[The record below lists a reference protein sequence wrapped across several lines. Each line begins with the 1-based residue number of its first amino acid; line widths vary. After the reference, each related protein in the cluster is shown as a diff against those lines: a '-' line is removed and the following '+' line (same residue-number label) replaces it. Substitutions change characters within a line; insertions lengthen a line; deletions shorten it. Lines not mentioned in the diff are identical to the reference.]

1 MVLPDKQRPF
11 LQALGIRRGDAV
23 FFVGAGGK
31 TSLIFHLAQEACQ
44 QGFRVLVTTSTRMF
58 IPDSDQ
64 YDSID
69 LSGKLFSD
77 RPVTEP
83 GIYVGGLPDSVE
95 GKMTGVRDDLLT
107 YQQKKFDIV
116 LVEADGSAG
125 KPLKGWKNTEPVVT
139 EMATKTVGLL
149 DIQAIGKIIDES
161 LVHRLDIFSLFT
173 GCQAGKPIAIGHLLR
188 VICHDEGLFA
198 QALGEEILF
207 INKVECDKD
216 CRNVDKLKSQ
226 LENLKII
233 AGSVQ
238 QGTIYG

>member
-1 MVLPDKQRPF
+1 M
-11 LQALGIRRGDAV
+11 QALGIKRGDAV

-31 TSLIFHLAQEACQ
+31 TSLIFRLAQEASQ
-44 QGFRVLVTTSTRMF
+44 QGFRVLVTTSTRML
-58 IPDSDQ
+58 IPNPGQ
-64 YDSID
+64 YDTID

-77 RPVTEP
+77 REVTEP

-95 GKMTGVRDDLLT
+95 GKMTGVREDLLT

-139 EMATKTVGLL
+139 EMATKTVGVL
-149 DIQAIGKIIDES
+149 DIQTIGRIMDER

-173 GCQAGKPIAIGHLLR
+173 GCQTGTPITIGHLLR

-207 INKVECDKD
+207 INKVESDED

-226 LENLKII
+226 LENLKIV

-238 QGTIYG
+238 LNTLYG